1 MLNFLNKIY
10 HKFRIENVSK
20 TLLLLNLMS
29 IIFGIV
35 YLVSAT
41 VGIVYVFI
49 VWDVFGIIIIIALL
63 GNILLV
69 YLNSINLNKTTK
81 LGNKLNLMCY
91 LYLIFMIF
99 AMMWLMQGNSRYA
112 STYSYV
118 LTDNIYSYILV
129 FMSYFGVFAFGTVIS
144 YIDFKNRDNRELW
157 NVEARGGLK
166 QSDKTIKTKKRL
178 KIILRIIC
186 YFTLAVGVFC
196 AYIVIMDPIT
206 YRFIWWM
213 EMFVPQYGVFYA
225 IIFLS
230 TAILILKTKS
240 KKKQPKQYF
249 AVALIGITITGILM
263 APLMMTPYSVY
274 SAEKNFADAFG
285 GNWRDDIPEY
295 VESRYFMKTPFS
307 LPGYFLGIPAKYCNI
322 EEHKKFWDKDGI
334 ELYYD
339 AYWPMENAKSLP
351 GRKDGNYSV
360 IIRIH
365 GGAWRYGDKGGQEVL
380 INKYFAA
387 QGYAVF
393 DIQYGL
399 YYEED
404 ESLPTP
410 DYVKGDFDIDDMM
423 EQIGAFCKYLSNHTD
438 KYKANLYSVFI
449 TGGSAGGHLT
459 LATGL
464 GIYSGDYK
472 RYFGDNITIKGL
484 IPLYPAHPDLDG
496 KKEFKYPERYLLDED
511 APPCLIYQGMQD
523 YGCAKVSREIKK
535 EYDDAD
541 NDNCC
546 ILWFPLS
553 GHANDIYDVGYFRQ
567 VFIYYMERF
576 LYLCVH
582 DDIE

>member
-213 EMFVPQYGVFYA
+213 GMFVPQYGVFYA

-230 TAILILKTKS
+230 TAILI
-240 KKKQPKQYF
+240 
-249 AVALIGITITGILM
+249 
-263 APLMMTPYSVY
+263 
-274 SAEKNFADAFG
+274 
-285 GNWRDDIPEY
+285 
-295 VESRYFMKTPFS
+295 
-307 LPGYFLGIPAKYCNI
+307 
-322 EEHKKFWDKDGI
+322 
-334 ELYYD
+334 
-339 AYWPMENAKSLP
+339 
-351 GRKDGNYSV
+351 
-360 IIRIH
+360 
-365 GGAWRYGDKGGQEVL
+365 
-380 INKYFAA
+380 
-387 QGYAVF
+387 
-393 DIQYGL
+393 
-399 YYEED
+399 
-404 ESLPTP
+404 
-410 DYVKGDFDIDDMM
+410 
-423 EQIGAFCKYLSNHTD
+423 
-438 KYKANLYSVFI
+438 
-449 TGGSAGGHLT
+449 
-459 LATGL
+459 
-464 GIYSGDYK
+464 
-472 RYFGDNITIKGL
+472 
-484 IPLYPAHPDLDG
+484 
-496 KKEFKYPERYLLDED
+496 
-511 APPCLIYQGMQD
+511 
-523 YGCAKVSREIKK
+523 
-535 EYDDAD
+535 
-541 NDNCC
+541 
-546 ILWFPLS
+546 
-553 GHANDIYDVGYFRQ
+553 
-567 VFIYYMERF
+567 
-576 LYLCVH
+576 
-582 DDIE
+582 